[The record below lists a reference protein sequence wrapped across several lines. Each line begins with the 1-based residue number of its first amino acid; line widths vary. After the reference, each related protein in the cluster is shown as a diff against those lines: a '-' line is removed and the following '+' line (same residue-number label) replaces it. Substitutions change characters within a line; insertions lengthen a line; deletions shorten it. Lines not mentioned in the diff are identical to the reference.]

1 MDVAWFESEVMS
13 LADYAS
19 RPFPVLAR
27 VLSFLRNIAAFNV
40 AFVRALGLFRAQGKA
55 AGEFPARKFE
65 TLAPAVISHSSDLA
79 AVVGESNPR
88 AERERLIRR
97 RWVETGIRMWKASL
111 HAEGR
116 APLNIQGSVELLPLA
131 PGETARRYD
140 SLEFRL
146 IDGRIVCEGV
156 AVDPPLGPRKSPA

>member
-27 VLSFLRNIAAFNV
+27 VLGFLRNIAGFNV
-40 AFVRALGLFRAQGKA
+40 GILRVLGLFRAREQVT
-55 AGEFPARKFE
+55 EESPARQIE
-65 TLAPAVISHSSDLA
+65 TQASAAISHSSDLA
-79 AVVGESNPR
+79 AVVAESNPR

-97 RWVETGIRMWKASL
+97 RWTETGIRLWNARL
-111 HAEGR
+111 HGEKQQS
-116 APLNIQGSVELLPLA
+116 LNIQGSVKLLPPA
-131 PGETARRYD
+131 PGETVRRYD
-140 SLEFRL
+140 RLEFNL

-156 AVDPPLGPRKSPA
+156 AVDPPLRSRTSQA